1 MRVLSVDLGTSN
13 TVAVLSAHGL
23 PPRVIEV
30 DGSATM
36 PSAVYANE
44 DGTLLVG
51 RDAERQARLDP
62 SRFEPNPKRRID
74 ETTLLLGTNVITV
87 TDALAAVLERVAKE
101 TARQLNG
108 VLPDE
113 VRLTHPAQWGT
124 VRRNALVS
132 AARLAGLGPNLV
144 LVPEP
149 VAAAAHFASFPDREL
164 TPGQALAVYD
174 LGAGTFDVAV
184 VGVTP
189 TGFTVLAEDGLP
201 DLGGLD
207 VDHALLIHVGR
218 EVSFR
223 DPGRWQRLLRPE
235 STADRR
241 GRRTLLEDVREAKE
255 ALSRHPQ
262 TEVPMPEEFS
272 DVLVTR
278 TELEALIRPSLLRSV
293 DVLSQTIQRAGMAPE
308 QLAGIFLVGGSSR
321 IPLVA
326 QLIADRLRV
335 VPVSLDQPET
345 AVAMGAYHVPQ
356 DDNPMRTQDV
366 PSATAQGLQTGSGVQ
381 TASGAAGQ
389 AAAAGYAAHGT
400 QGEQAGYGAHADQA
414 AQAGYGTHSDHAA
427 QAGYG
432 THAEQAAQA
441 GYGAHAEHPAQS
453 GYGAQTE
460 QAAQAGYGAQT
471 EHGAQAG
478 YSGQAGYAAQSGH
491 GGYPAQG
498 EHAGQA
504 GYLDQT
510 AYLDQAGH
518 TQTGHGTQPAHV
530 TQSSQVT
537 QSATPAPGLPSQSQ
551 YPGQQ
556 QGYAQQQQ
564 YAGSYP
570 QGGGYPQA
578 AGAGKGGKGNKNK
591 LLLIGIAAAV
601 VVVLGVV
608 VGVFAFGGTK
618 LPTAQDCQ
626 SVGSADDK
634 GFTSCLRQLA
644 GTVADTGKCAKGPG
658 VANVP
663 AEVAKLVGAQVSC
676 SVSGADGQQVQ
687 VIYQQAPSQQ
697 SADMAAAMTKQL
709 AGKGEKVEAAWQGNG
724 LKGHYSAAVNNS
736 TGWVVFTV
744 EGRPLFGAVNVTGAK
759 SGNANAMADLFE
771 QKIQPG
777 TS

>member
-164 TPGQALAVYD
+164 NPGQALAVYD

-241 GRRTLLEDVREAKE
+241 ARRTLLEDVREAKE

-293 DVLSQTIQRAGMAPE
+293 DVLSQTIQRAGMSPE

-356 DDNPMRTQDV
+356 DDNPLRTQDV

-381 TASGAAGQ
+381 TASGAQAGQ

-400 QGEQAGYGAHADQA
+400 QGEHAGQTGYGEHA
-414 AQAGYGTHSDHAA
+414 AQAGLGAHAEHAA

-432 THAEQAAQA
+432 THAE
-441 GYGAHAEHPAQS
+441 HPAQS
-453 GYGAQTE
+453 GYS
-460 QAAQAGYGAQT
+460 AQA
-471 EHGAQAG
+471 EHGAQSG
-478 YSGQAGYAAQSGH
+478 YSAAGYAAQPGH
-491 GGYPAQG
+491 AGYPAQG

-504 GYLDQT
+504 GYPDQT
-510 AYLDQAGH
+510 AYLDQTGHTQAGH

-530 TQSSQVT
+530 TQSSHVT

-564 YAGSYP
+564 YPGGYP

-578 AGAGKGGKGNKNK
+578 AGGGKVGKGNKNK

-608 VGVFAFGGTK
+608 IGVFAFGGTN

-709 AGKGEKVEAAWQGNG
+709 AGKGEKVEAPWQGNG

-759 SGNANAMADLFE
+759 AGNANAMADLFE

>member
-241 GRRTLLEDVREAKE
+241 ARRTLLEDVREAKE
-255 ALSRHPQ
+255 ALSRHQQ

-293 DVLSQTIQRAGMAPE
+293 DVLSQTIQRAGMSPE

-356 DDNPMRTQDV
+356 DDNPLRTQDV

-381 TASGAAGQ
+381 TASGAQAGQ
-389 AAAAGYAAHGT
+389 AGAAGYAAHGT
-400 QGEQAGYGAHADQA
+400 QGEHAGQAGYGE
-414 AQAGYGTHSDHAA
+414 HAA

-432 THAEQAAQA
+432 AHTEHAAQA

-460 QAAQAGYGAQT
+460 
-471 EHGAQAG
+471 HGAQSG
-478 YSGQAGYAAQSGH
+478 YSAAGYAAQPGH
-491 GGYPAQG
+491 AGYPAQG

-504 GYLDQT
+504 GYPDQT
-510 AYLDQAGH
+510 AYLDQTGHTQAGH

-530 TQSSQVT
+530 TQSSHVT

-564 YAGSYP
+564 YPGGYP

-578 AGAGKGGKGNKNK
+578 AGGGKGGKGNKNK

-608 VGVFAFGGTK
+608 IGVFAFGGTK

-676 SVSGADGQQVQ
+676 SVSEADGQQVQ
-687 VIYQQAPSQQ
+687 VIYQQASSQQ

-709 AGKGEKVEAAWQGNG
+709 AGKGEKVEAPWQGNG

-759 SGNANAMADLFE
+759 AGNANAMADLFE